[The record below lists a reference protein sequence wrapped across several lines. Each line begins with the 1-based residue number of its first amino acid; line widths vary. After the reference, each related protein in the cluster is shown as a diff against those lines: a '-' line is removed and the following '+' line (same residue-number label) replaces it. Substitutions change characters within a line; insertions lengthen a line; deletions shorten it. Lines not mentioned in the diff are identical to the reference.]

1 MVKMNKNLNRLYL
14 GNDTYE
20 IYLTSGKTI
29 EITVSEWNELTESS
43 PLIEDLKD
51 DFISEIEDL
60 KLEIEDLKLEI
71 EDLKLEIEDLK
82 LENITPDD
90 GQVNQNELIMKE
102 EKMSQSIET
111 TRAVIKNSMGAIR
124 QLNKA
129 AASDKVA
136 WLSHHMPQAVIN
148 GELVNFLGEV
158 MGKTNLPDQEFV
170 KAERLT
176 SAQVITDALLNDL
189 MHPLNI
195 TMFSKEYEAIDRT
208 ACVAADEC
216 AIDEADVN
224 EEPEFSKDLSEDE
237 AKKEKKKKKHEGKIE
252 ELPVDTA
259 DLEKAIAK
267 GKIEK
272 ATKILKS
279 LKLALHKD
287 SYKKF
292 KKQIEGL

>member
-1 MVKMNKNLNRLYL
+1 MNKDLNKLYL
-14 GNDTYE
+14 GNDTHE

-29 EITVSEWNELTESS
+29 ELTHDEWVELTESS
-43 PLIEDLKD
+43 PIIDELEDEIDTLKR
-51 DFISEIEDL
+51 EIDIL
-60 KLEIEDLKLEI
+60 RS
-71 EDLKLEIEDLK
+71 
-82 LENITPDD
+82 ITPDD
-90 GQVNQNELIMKE
+90 GQVNQNKLIMKE
-102 EKMSQSIET
+102 NEMTQNIET

-129 AASDKVA
+129 SASDKVA
-136 WLSHHMPQAVIN
+136 WLSHHMPQAVID

-170 KAERLT
+170 KAKRLT
-176 SAQVITDALLNDL
+176 SAQVITDVLLNDL

-195 TMFSKEYEAIDRT
+195 TMFSKEYDAVDGTTEMTVLEEEDGAN
-208 ACVAADEC
+208 
-216 AIDEADVN
+216 DVD
-224 EEPEFSKDLSEDE
+224 EEPVFTKDLSEDE
-237 AKKEKKKKKHEGKIE
+237 SKKEKKKKKHEGKIE

-267 GKIEK
+267 GKVEK

-279 LKLALHKD
+279 LKSALHKD

>member
-1 MVKMNKNLNRLYL
+1 M

-20 IYLTSGKTI
+20 IYLRSGKTI
-29 EITVSEWNELTESS
+29 EITVSEWDELTESS

-60 KLEIEDLKLEI
+60 KDHIKTLKE
-71 EDLKLEIEDLK
+71 K

-224 EEPEFSKDLSEDE
+224 EEPGFSKDLSEDE